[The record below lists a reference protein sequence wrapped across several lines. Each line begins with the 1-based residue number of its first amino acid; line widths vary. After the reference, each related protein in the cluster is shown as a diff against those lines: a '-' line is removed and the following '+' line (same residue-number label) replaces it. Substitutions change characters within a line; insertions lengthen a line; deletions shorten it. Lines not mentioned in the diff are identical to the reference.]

1 MLIEDDTGY
10 VLHARSYRET
20 SLLVEV
26 LSAQHGRL
34 GLLARGVSSAKGQ
47 VLRAALQPLQWI
59 RFSALQRGELAQ
71 LRGAESLDAA
81 PRLVGDAMLAGFYL
95 GELTL
100 RLAPRHDPLPDLY
113 LAYGEARARLAVG
126 AGLAWTLRRYER
138 ELLAALGVG
147 FAMDVTADDQPVDPA
162 ARYLLEPME
171 GLRRLLSERSVEER
185 RRCATGAA
193 LLALAADEEPDPAD
207 LASLRLPM
215 RSVLAHHLGARG
227 LKSWEL
233 LDELGRRRR

>member
-34 GLLARGVSSAKGQ
+34 GLLARGVASAKGQ
-47 VLRAALQPLQWI
+47 VLRAALQPLQWV

-71 LRGAESLDAA
+71 LRSAEALDAA
-81 PRLVGDAMLAGFYL
+81 PRLFGDGMLAGFYL

-100 RLAPRHDPLPDLY
+100 RLAPRLDPLPELY

-138 ELLAALGVG
+138 ELLTAVGLG
-147 FAMDVTADDQPVDPA
+147 FELDVAVDGTPIDPA
-162 ARYLLEPME
+162 ARYVLEPME
-171 GLRRLLSERSVEER
+171 GPRRLFSERSIDER
-185 RRCATGAA
+185 RRSATGAA
-193 LLALAADEEPDPAD
+193 LIALAADEEPTAAD

-215 RSVLAHHLGARG
+215 RTVLAHHLGARG

-233 LDELGRRRR
+233 LDDLGRRR